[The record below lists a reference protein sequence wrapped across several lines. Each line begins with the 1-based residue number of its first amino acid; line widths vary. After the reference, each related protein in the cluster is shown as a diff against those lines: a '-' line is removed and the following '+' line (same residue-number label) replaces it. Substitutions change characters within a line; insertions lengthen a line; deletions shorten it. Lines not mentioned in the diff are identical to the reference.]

1 MERRCRSCKDAVTKC
16 GARVDENSVAMDV
29 VKTLA
34 AKERKWRIVSLILFS
49 VVVAMGGAILLT
61 HLAS

>member
-1 MERRCRSCKDAVTKC
+1 MEKRCKSCKDAVAKR
-16 GARVDENSVAMDV
+16 GVRADEDSVAMDI
-29 VKTLA
+29 VKHLS
-34 AKERKWRIVSLILFS
+34 AKVRKWRTISIILFS